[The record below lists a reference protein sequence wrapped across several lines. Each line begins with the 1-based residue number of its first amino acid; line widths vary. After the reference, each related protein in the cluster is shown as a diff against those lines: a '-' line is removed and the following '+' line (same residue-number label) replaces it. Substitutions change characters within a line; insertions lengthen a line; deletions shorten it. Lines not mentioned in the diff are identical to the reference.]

1 MSISSLPHKFIGVAV
16 IWNEQG
22 KILIDKRRQHGLH
35 GGFWEFPGG
44 KIEGGETIEDCIK
57 REIMEE
63 LGMLVEVG
71 DRLIAI
77 EHDYSKF
84 TITLNVHH
92 CRHVSGEPQTIECDE
107 IRWVTLDEID
117 QFTFPEA
124 NEQIIAALLENR
136 FQD

>member
-1 MSISSLPHKFIGVAV
+1 MSLYPLPHKVIGVAV

-22 KILIDKRRQHGLH
+22 LILIDKRRQHGLH
-35 GGFWEFPGG
+35 
-44 KIEGGETIEDCIK
+44 IEAGETIEDCIK

-63 LGMLVEVG
+63 LGIVIEVG
-71 DRLIAI
+71 DWLIAI

-84 TITLNVHH
+84 TVTLNVHH

-124 NEQIIAALLENR
+124 NIQIIAALR
-136 FQD
+136 KH

>member
-1 MSISSLPHKFIGVAV
+1 MPLSSFPHKVIGVAV
-16 IWNEQG
+16 IWNEAGQ
-22 KILIDKRRQHGLH
+22 ILIDKRREQGLH

-44 KIEGGETIEDCIK
+44 KIEPGETIEACIK

-63 LGMLVEVG
+63 LGIVIEVG
-71 DRLIAI
+71 ESLMTI
-77 EHDYSKF
+77 EHDYTKF

-117 QFTFPEA
+117 QFTFPKA

-136 FQD
+136 AS